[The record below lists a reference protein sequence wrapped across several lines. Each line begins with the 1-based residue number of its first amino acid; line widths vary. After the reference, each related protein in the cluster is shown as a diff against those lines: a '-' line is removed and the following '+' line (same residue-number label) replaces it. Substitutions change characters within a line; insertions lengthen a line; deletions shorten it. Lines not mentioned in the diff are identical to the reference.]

1 MDIRIDDLT
10 GKEIVALITEHLQSM
25 FDQSPPE
32 SVHALG
38 IDKLK
43 GPGITFWSAWEEGEL
58 LGCGALKDLGNQ
70 HGELKSMRTSR
81 QHLRKGVA
89 SKLLAHILEEAD
101 KLGYQRLSLE
111 TGSTDGFEA
120 ARKLYER
127 FGFEYCAPFA
137 DYEEDPY
144 SVFMTRV
151 TAS

>member
-1 MDIRIDDLT
+1 
-10 GKEIVALITEHLQSM
+10 M

-58 LGCGALKDLGNQ
+58 LGCGALKDLGDQ